1 MADKVQLRKEIGISL
16 VADAEGRLLYEGIV
30 MPRLDDDQGPFLANE
45 DAPINPA
52 RIPNLPAGKRIA
64 VRFDLEQWNK
74 IGVEYIGL
82 DNRESGESND
92 NPLD

>member
-1 MADKVQLRKEIGISL
+1 MAGKAQRRKEIGISL
-16 VADAEGRLLYEGIV
+16 VADTEGRLLYEGIV
-30 MPRLDDDQGPFLANE
+30 MPRLDDDHGPFLADE
-45 DAPINPA
+45 EAPINPA
-52 RIPNLPAGKRIA
+52 RIPDLPAGKRVA

-82 DNRESGESND
+82 DGKESGESND

>member
-30 MPRLDDDQGPFLANE
+30 MPRLDDDQGPFLTNE
-45 DAPINPA
+45 KAPINPA
-52 RIPNLPAGKRIA
+52 RIPDLPAGKRVA

-82 DNRESGESND
+82 DSKESGGDND
-92 NPLD
+92 HTLD